1 MDSFGLIHDHSVN
14 LILADPPYGITQNTW
29 DVVLPFDDFIECD
42 GKNLNYE
49 KYLLH
54 CFKKNIPY
62 KDANEEW
69 NKRKRQ
75 GIWSQLDR
83 ILADRGVVI
92 LFSAGIYTK
101 TLMESTTIPWRYNLI
116 WQKTT
121 PVGFLNANRMPLRA
135 HEDILVFY
143 KKLPTYNPQK
153 TTGHPRKV
161 STVEHKRNSKMTED
175 YGKYTAKGYDSTERF
190 PTSVLTFATDK
201 QKYAAHGTQKPVALC
216 EWLIKSY
223 TNEDDTVLDFCMGS
237 GSAGVAANNT
247 KRNFIGI
254 EKDADFFDIAKK
266 RIELRGTIMS
276 FDILGKDIAVLFIL
290 AVIFGVATARLAIVA
305 GRG

>member
-1 MDSFGLIHDHSVN
+1 MSSYMLIHGDCMNSFELIRDHSVN
-14 LILADPPYGITQNTW
+14 LVLADPPYGITQNAW

-69 NKRKRQ
+69 NKRKQQ

-223 TNEDDTVLDFCMGS
+223 TNEDDTVFDFCMGS
-237 GSAGVAANNT
+237 GSTGVAANNT

-266 RIELRGTIMS
+266 RIEL
-276 FDILGKDIAVLFIL
+276 
-290 AVIFGVATARLAIVA
+290 
-305 GRG
+305 

>member
-1 MDSFGLIHDHSVN
+1 MSSYMLIHGDCMDSFGLIHDHSVN
-14 LILADPPYGITQNTW
+14 LVLADPPYGITQNTW

-69 NKRKRQ
+69 NKRKQQ

-135 HEDILVFY
+135 HEDAYILIIILIYSALIDFAKNNMPDVKLSKTDAFY
-143 KKLPTYNPQK
+143 DKNLKNTFKKVIKTMLTEYNELKNMSEFEFEEWFTNQ
-153 TTGHPRKV
+153 
-161 STVEHKRNSKMTED
+161 M
-175 YGKYTAKGYDSTERF
+175 YTM
-190 PTSVLTFATDK
+190 LT
-201 QKYAAHGTQKPVALC
+201 
-216 EWLIKSY
+216 I
-223 TNEDDTVLDFCMGS
+223 
-237 GSAGVAANNT
+237 
-247 KRNFIGI
+247 
-254 EKDADFFDIAKK
+254 
-266 RIELRGTIMS
+266 
-276 FDILGKDIAVLFIL
+276 
-290 AVIFGVATARLAIVA
+290 
-305 GRG
+305 